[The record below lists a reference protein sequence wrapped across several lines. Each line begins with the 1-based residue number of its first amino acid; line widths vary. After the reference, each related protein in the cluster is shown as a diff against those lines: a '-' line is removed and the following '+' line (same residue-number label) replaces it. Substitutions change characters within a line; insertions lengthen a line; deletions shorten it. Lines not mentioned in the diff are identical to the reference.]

1 MDIFERVIS
10 VTDDLDKIVEVVC
23 PQLRPPVYYMAK
35 VFDPNWQYSSDYASS
50 FLESLLSEQY
60 AELSDSLESLF
71 GLIQLDATE
80 TIEDTVKSILEYSYT
95 FTFGETLSK
104 LIGKFISRIVNLT
117 KTSDQSNEIDKQK
130 GQIFTTG
137 KTILKIC
144 NGITDSRVYPDLSK
158 VLKDK
163 SAVRPFVFGILGIR
177 KIVEGN
183 LLKNNMSKSDIVRF
197 CMIYWAAIM
206 RYHLNNM
213 HYEVWIPAITEFVA
227 QNGGKYFRL
236 CEIKTARE
244 KESIPLFNVIFPKI
258 ALTQAVKPDWHSQLL
273 GEIKSSEIISSFKGL
288 HKLFLFH
295 IIDQFIT
302 ICGNSNFKS
311 RGIEEIFATI
321 RPYPDDNTIR
331 RYFNLYLGTQIYTE
345 KIDCGSWQ
353 PDTLLYNMFISRYS
367 EYNDCLNALRDEYF
381 PEHMFDLNALIS
393 AACEFYEDKFHL
405 DLLLDKIDDS
415 TMLDNIS
422 IWYTAEW
429 IINNRKYPFIESLSC
444 SELAEMFGSA
454 ITRH

>member
-23 PQLRPPVYYMAK
+23 PQLRPTVYYMAK
-35 VFDPNWQYSSDYASS
+35 VFDSNWQYSSDYASS

-60 AELSDSLESLF
+60 AELSNSLESLF

-80 TIEDTVKSILEYSYT
+80 TIEGTVRYILDYSYT

-104 LIGKFISRIVNLT
+104 LIDKFIGRIINLT
-117 KTSDQSNEIDKQK
+117 KISEQSNEIDKQRDK
-130 GQIFTTG
+130 IFTTG

-144 NGITDSRVYPDLSK
+144 NDITDSRVYPDLSK

-163 SAVRPFVFGILGIR
+163 SAVRPFVFGILGIL
-177 KIVEGN
+177 KIIEGN
-183 LLKNNMSKSDIVRF
+183 LLKNNMSKPDIVKF

-213 HYEVWIPAITEFVA
+213 HSEVWIPDITDFIA
-227 QNGGKYFRL
+227 QNGGRYFRL
-236 CEIKTARE
+236 CKIKTVRE
-244 KESIPLFNVIFPKI
+244 NEFIPLFNVIFPKI
-258 ALTQAVKPDWHSQLL
+258 ALTQAVNPDWHSQLF

-311 RGIEEIFATI
+311 RSIEEIFATI

-331 RYFNLYLGTQIYTE
+331 RFFNLYLGTQIYTE
-345 KIDCGSWQ
+345 KINCESWQ
-353 PDTLLYNMFISRYS
+353 PNTLLYNMFISRYS

-393 AACEFYEDKFHL
+393 AACVFYEDKFHL
-405 DLLLDKIDDS
+405 DLLLYKIDDS

-429 IINNRKYPFIESLSC
+429 IINNRKYPFIEGLSC
-444 SELAEMFGSA
+444 SDLAEMFGSA